1 MLSALLADRER
12 QGKPIRVGIIGAG
25 KFGGGLVAQIA
36 QMQGMVVAAIADID
50 LARARYAYTAG
61 YGDVAVGTA
70 ASPQALAAAIHAG
83 KFTAVEDGLL
93 VAQAEGLDVV
103 VEATGSTSV
112 GANMASA
119 TIASGNH
126 LVMVNVETDVTI
138 GALLKRK
145 ADSAGVVYSLV
156 DGDQPGVTMNI
167 IEWAWS
173 LGLEVVAAGRGTVLF
188 ADDPQGTPDNTAA
201 RFGFDEETLQRR
213 NISLKMYNSFRDG
226 TKAQVEATA
235 IANMA
240 GLVPDIRGM
249 HEPSCNLA
257 DIPQKFSLVEEGG
270 LLSQRGVIELANSV
284 AEDGKTQLADPLGMG
299 VFVVIRSEHAFTIE
313 DLVTYHLHPGGDGKN
328 FLLYRPYHLVAVE
341 APITIAKVALYGPA
355 DRCPTLRAHSRCDR
369 RGQARPQVRRDPRRR
384 RRLHRIGAK
393 RKGDRGAPR
402 GAIAVRAVG
411 RSRAQAR
418 RAARC
423 GDQLRHGRFAGFAR
437 VATAARAG
445 RHVRINLKQRLGN
458 VRISRS

>member
-1 MLSALLADRER
+1 MLSALLAERER

-36 QMQGMVVAAIADID
+36 QMQGMVVSAIADIN
-50 LARARYAYTAG
+50 LARARYAYAAG
-61 YGDVAVGTA
+61 YGDVTVETA
-70 ASPQALAAAIHAG
+70 DSPQTLAKAIHAG

-93 VAQAEGLDVV
+93 VAQAENLDVV

-112 GANMASA
+112 GASMASA
-119 TIASGNH
+119 AIASGNH

-156 DGDQPGVTMNI
+156 DGGPTWGDHEHNRMGVVPRLRSSSRRSRHHTLRRR
-167 IEWAWS
+167 S
-173 LGLEVVAAGRGTVLF
+173 PRVRRTTPRRGLALDA
-188 ADDPQGTPDNTAA
+188 
-201 RFGFDEETLQRR
+201 ETLQRR

-257 DIPQKFSLVEEGG
+257 DIPQKFSLAAEGG

-284 AEDGKTQLADPLGMG
+284 AEDGKTQLANPLGMG
-299 VFVVIRSEHAFTIE
+299 VFVVIRSEHPFTVE
-313 DLVTYHLHPGGDGKN
+313 DLATYNLHPGGDGKN

-341 APITIAKVALYGPA
+341 APITIAKVALYGL
-355 DRCPTLRAHSRCDR
+355 PT
-369 RGQARPQVRRDPRRR
+369 
-384 RRLHRIGAK
+384 
-393 RKGDRGAPR
+393 GAPR
-402 GAIAVRAVG
+402 SVPTADVIAVAKRDLKVGETLDGGGGYTVLGQSEKATVARQEGLLPLGLSGGAVLKQDMQQGDAIAYATVDLPDSLAL
-411 RSRAQAR
+411 
-418 RAARC
+418 
-423 GDQLRHGRFAGFAR
+423 QLRREQDAMCE
-437 VATAARAG
+437 
-445 RHVRINLKQRLGN
+445 
-458 VRISRS
+458 